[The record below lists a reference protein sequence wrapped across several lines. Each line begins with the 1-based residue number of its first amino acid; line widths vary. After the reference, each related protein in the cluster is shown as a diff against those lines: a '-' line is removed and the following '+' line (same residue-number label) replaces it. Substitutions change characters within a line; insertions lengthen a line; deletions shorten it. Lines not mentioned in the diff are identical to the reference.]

1 MGLFVIKR
9 MEHVPHQTKVLVVV
23 LLVGLVKIVKP
34 NVKQVYLDSIAFKNV
49 VIADLMKIVMW

>member
-1 MGLFVIKR
+1 
-9 MEHVPHQTKVLVVV
+9 MEPAHHQIKVLVVV

>member
-1 MGLFVIKR
+1 
-9 MEHVPHQTKVLVVV
+9 MEPVHHQTKVLAVV

-34 NVKQVYLDSIAFKNV
+34 NAKQVYLDSIVFKNV

>member
-34 NVKQVYLDSIAFKNV
+34 NVKRVYLDSIVFKNV
-49 VIADLMKIVMW
+49 AIVDLTKIVMW